1 MHKVHHHSPHENAGI
16 VLCRFLAAKK
26 IISSTYLVLFEKR
39 IKFFFTGGGK
49 GAFPPGTIPKI
60 NFGFKLF
67 PVFQTGSAFFI
78 FSRSGS
84 LVFLKSTDKITQI
97 IKAVAI
103 GNIRYGIVCGGKLV
117 AGLLNALA
125 VQIVH
130 RSLMGH
136 FRKEAAEILGGH
148 GYGIRQLPQGKRRS
162 IVLFNKFHYLLQ
174 LQDPLVIPARFGLAV
189 KVVMIT
195 KNNTEKVVKLSDYRK
210 LISRLFFI
218 HRLKKRIYCRKNI
231 RITLVK
237 VVKNQN
243 ILVDDLLDV
252 IRAYGI
258 QLQKYVH
265 IKDNALID
273 TIYRNSRM

>member
-117 AGLLNALA
+117 RG
-125 VQIVH
+125 
-130 RSLMGH
+130 
-136 FRKEAAEILGGH
+136 EA
-148 GYGIRQLPQGKRRS
+148 
-162 IVLFNKFHYLLQ
+162 
-174 LQDPLVIPARFGLAV
+174 
-189 KVVMIT
+189 
-195 KNNTEKVVKLSDYRK
+195 
-210 LISRLFFI
+210 
-218 HRLKKRIYCRKNI
+218 
-231 RITLVK
+231 
-237 VVKNQN
+237 
-243 ILVDDLLDV
+243 
-252 IRAYGI
+252 
-258 QLQKYVH
+258 
-265 IKDNALID
+265 
-273 TIYRNSRM
+273 

>member
-130 RSLMGH
+130 RILVGH
-136 FRKEAAEILGGH
+136 FGKKSAEIFWGH
-148 GYGIRQLPQGKRRS
+148 GNRGRK
-162 IVLFNKFHYLLQ
+162 LLQ
-174 LQDPLVIPARFGLAV
+174 G
-189 KVVMIT
+189 
-195 KNNTEKVVKLSDYRK
+195 
-210 LISRLFFI
+210 
-218 HRLKKRIYCRKNI
+218 
-231 RITLVK
+231 
-237 VVKNQN
+237 
-243 ILVDDLLDV
+243 
-252 IRAYGI
+252 
-258 QLQKYVH
+258 
-265 IKDNALID
+265 
-273 TIYRNSRM
+273 